1 MKNNKLL
8 QKFGLARLII
18 ALFLLAL
25 FIAAPF
31 VGVSVKDSFQNVLSR
46 FGMFSILVLSLVPMV
61 QSGCGLNFGIPI
73 GVVCGILGGV
83 TSIEFGYTG
92 YMGIFMA
99 MIFGIVFSLFF
110 GSIYGYVLNKIKGDE
125 MLIATYVGYSFTS
138 FMCIAYLIL
147 PYKNPVS
154 VLSYGGTGLRQQIPV
169 ANYWMTHI
177 IGESGNKMSIGLIT
191 KFLSFKIGGA
201 LIPVGM
207 FLLFALFAFLVWAF
221 FRTKTGTAMTAV
233 GSNPDY
239 ARASGLN
246 INRVR
251 LVSVILSTAIAAVG
265 IIIYQQSYGFIQL
278 YQSPLA
284 FTFQTVAALLIGG
297 ASINKATIPHV
308 IIGTFLFQGI
318 ITLTPTVIN
327 SAFNIDISE
336 ILRIIVTNGM
346 ILYALTRRNS
356 NNE

>member
-1 MKNNKLL
+1 MKNKNLL
-8 QKFGLARLII
+8 QKFGLARTII
-18 ALFLLAL
+18 ALFLIAL

-31 VGVSVKDSFQNVLSR
+31 AGVSIKDSFENVLSR

-83 TSIEFGYTG
+83 TSIEFGYVG
-92 YMGIFMA
+92 YMGLFMA
-99 MIFGIVFSLFF
+99 MVFAILFSIFF
-110 GSIYGYVLNKIKGDE
+110 GAIYGYVLNKIMGDE

-138 FMCIAYLIL
+138 FMCIAYLLL

-169 ANYWMTHI
+169 ANYWMKQV
-177 IGESGNKMSIGLIT
+177 IGNSGNKMTMGLIS
-191 KFLSFKIGGA
+191 KFLSFNIGGVH
-201 LIPVGM
+201 IPIGM
-207 FLLFALFAFLVWAF
+207 FLLFAFFAFLVWSF
-221 FRTKTGTAMTAV
+221 FKTKTGTAMTAV
-233 GSNPDY
+233 GSNPEY
-239 ARASGLN
+239 AKASGIN
-246 INRVR
+246 ISRVR
-251 LVSVILSTAIAAVG
+251 FVSVILSTAIASVG
-265 IIIYQQSYGFIQL
+265 IIVYQQSYGFIQL
-278 YQSPLA
+278 YQAPLA

-297 ASINKATIPHV
+297 ASINKATLPHV

-327 SAFNIDISE
+327 GAFNIDISE

-346 ILYALTRRNS
+346 ILYALTRRNKV
-356 NNE
+356 NE